1 MGREGCG
8 DRRSSTSQDQ
18 PQYSR
23 KYVPSEDIGDY
34 EVLKKEKSSKKTS
47 GPLYPLTE
55 EGDYGA
61 PPAPIPRQRVSQQYE
76 KRERKLKVY
85 ASYAVDSDC
94 CAHSKVL
101 TRNES
106 DRGRS
111 PPKPIRRRNTTEN
124 RPPPQRL
131 ERKGSARLSQS
142 SRRSSK
148 AKSPSPAPSNDIQGE
163 RPGYWQNSLR
173 STSFKEPTSSQRKPT
188 RRESKSPGGDKF
200 EKSVSPAPAPVTA
213 PRARSLSDGR
223 KSQPRDYETDADMNY
238 RSFSKF
244 TEDRNQNSSSFS
256 AVKSVQSVSK
266 KSSSKAVEVINDC
279 LPLGK
284 GKVDESSVWDSMGVL
299 GLSSKMFSASSS
311 QERFSVSSSIIRK
324 QSVTTHAM

>member
-34 EVLKKEKSSKKTS
+34 EVLKKEKSSRKTS

-148 AKSPSPAPSNDIQGE
+148 AK
-163 RPGYWQNSLR
+163 RP
-173 STSFKEPTSSQRKPT
+173 PTIFRVK
-188 RRESKSPGGDKF
+188 GL
-200 EKSVSPAPAPVTA
+200 VTG
-213 PRARSLSDGR
+213 RILSDPPLSKNRPVPRGNQLEGR
-223 KSQPRDYETDADMNY
+223 ASPPEETNLKSLYLQHHH
-238 RSFSKF
+238 
-244 TEDRNQNSSSFS
+244 Q
-256 AVKSVQSVSK
+256 
-266 KSSSKAVEVINDC
+266 
-279 LPLGK
+279 L
-284 GKVDESSVWDSMGVL
+284 
-299 GLSSKMFSASSS
+299 
-311 QERFSVSSSIIRK
+311 
-324 QSVTTHAM
+324 